1 MKCTREELCSLE
13 ILKDLPD
20 DVLDWLCEHGESI
33 ELGSGDHMF
42 ERGEPADAL
51 WIVLEG
57 VIQGFEEIGGQWL
70 LVATT
75 PAGDVTGM
83 LPFSRMTHYPRNT
96 VAPEPSRVLRLGV
109 EHFQEL
115 LRVSEEFG
123 RRLVAQMS
131 DRVRRDIRLEQQGE
145 KMMALGRLSAGLAH
159 ELNNPAAA
167 IQRASARLQEHR
179 AMLPGLLAALVA
191 HQVGGEELG
200 DLEELRRGG
209 RDAAINGGSAL
220 DQSAREE
227 EISDWLEGRG
237 VSESWE
243 VAANLCEAG
252 VVVEEL
258 AAIASRLP
266 EAVFPDAM
274 AWLSCVIDSDRIVDE
289 ISASAGRISELV
301 TAIKTYSHMDRS
313 REHRPTDVRSGMDN
327 TLTILG
333 HKLKEKGIVVRR
345 EYQEG
350 LPLIP
355 ANAGELNQ
363 VWTNLIDNAID
374 AMDEGG
380 QLVLKARVHEL
391 WIEVEV
397 AENGSGIPEKIRP
410 TIFEPFFTTK
420 EVGVGTGLG
429 LGIAMR
435 IVDTHQGHIEVR
447 SQPGETTMCV
457 RLPLS

>member
-1 MKCTREELCSLE
+1 MCPLE

-33 ELGSGDHMF
+33 ELGAGDHMF

-191 HQVGGEELG
+191 HQVGGEGLG
-200 DLEELRRGG
+200 DIEELRRGG
-209 RDAAINGGSAL
+209 REAATKGGSAL

-227 EISDWLEGRG
+227 ELSDWLEGRG

-258 AAIASRLP
+258 AAIVNRLP
-266 EAVFPDAM
+266 EAAFPDAM
-274 AWLSCVIDSDRIVDE
+274 AWLSCAIDSDRIVDE

-313 REHRPTDVRSGMDN
+313 REHRPTDVRAGMDN

-333 HKLKEKGIVVRR
+333 HKLKEKGIQVTR
-345 EYQEG
+345 EYQED

-397 AENGSGIPEKIRP
+397 RDDGRGIPEKIRS

-457 RLPLS
+457 RLPLA

>member
-1 MKCTREELCSLE
+1 MKCTKDELCSLR
-13 ILKDLPD
+13 ILQDLPD
-20 DVLDWLCEHGESI
+20 EFLDWLCEHGESI
-33 ELGSGDHMF
+33 DLDAGDHMF
-42 ERGEPADAL
+42 DRGQEADAL
-51 WIVLEG
+51 WIVIDG
-57 VIQGFEEIGGQWL
+57 AIQGFEEIGGQWL

-96 VAPEPSRVLRLGV
+96 VAPEPSRVLRLDV
-109 EHFQEL
+109 KHFQEL

-179 AMLPGLLAALVA
+179 AKLPELLAALVR
-191 HQVGGEELG
+191 HHVDGDGLT
-200 DLEELRRGG
+200 DLEGLRREG
-209 RDAAINGGSAL
+209 RKPVASSGSAL
-220 DQSAREE
+220 DQSAQEDE
-227 EISDWLEGRG
+227 LSDWLEERG

-243 VAANLCEAG
+243 VAANLSEAG
-252 VVVEEL
+252 LGVDSL
-258 AAIASRLP
+258 ADLRGRLP
-266 EAVFPDAM
+266 EAAFPDAM
-274 AWLSCVIDSDRIVDE
+274 AWLGCVVDSDRIVEE
-289 ISASAGRISELV
+289 ISAAAGRVSELV

-313 REHRPTDVRSGMDN
+313 REHKPTDVRTGIDN

-345 EYQEG
+345 EYQED

-355 ANAGELNQ
+355 ANGGELNQ

-380 QLVLKARVHEL
+380 QLTLKARIHEL
-391 WIEVEV
+391 WVEVEV
-397 AENGSGIPEKIRP
+397 VDDGRGIPEKIRSN
-410 TIFEPFFTTK
+410 IFEPFFTTK

-447 SQPGETTMCV
+447 SRPGETVMCV
-457 RLPLS
+457 RLPLG

>member
-1 MKCTREELCSLE
+1 MKCTREELRPLR

-20 DVLDWLCEHGESI
+20 EVLDWLCEHGEQI
-33 ELGSGDHMF
+33 ELASGDHMF
-42 ERGEPADAL
+42 ERGDDADAL
-51 WIVLEG
+51 WIVIEG

-75 PAGDVTGM
+75 PAGEVTGM

-96 VAPEPSRVLRLGV
+96 VATDAARVLRLDAKL
-109 EHFQEL
+109 FQEL

-167 IQRASARLQEHR
+167 IRRASARLQEHR
-179 AMLPGLLAALVA
+179 ARLPELLTALVR
-191 HQVGGEELG
+191 HQVGGDGLD
-200 DLEELRRGG
+200 DLEEVRRAGSEGVPSGG
-209 RDAAINGGSAL
+209 NAL

-227 EISDWLEGRG
+227 ALSDWLEGLG
-237 VSESWE
+237 VSEAWE
-243 VAANLCEAG
+243 IAANLSEAG
-252 VVVEEL
+252 VAVEDLAEL
-258 AAIASRLP
+258 AGRLP
-266 EAVFPDAM
+266 EEAFPDAM
-274 AWLSCVIDSDRIVDE
+274 AWLSCGIESDMIVEE

-313 REHRPTDVRSGMDN
+313 REHRPTDVRAGIDN

-333 HKLKEKGIVVRR
+333 HKLKQKGIRVQR
-345 EYQEG
+345 EYQEN

-374 AMDEGG
+374 AMEEGG
-380 QLVLKARVHEL
+380 RLALKARVHEL

-397 AENGSGIPEKIRP
+397 TDNGRGIPEEIRP

-457 RLPLS
+457 RLPLA